1 MSEGLNNN
9 FAFAST
15 LYFSSLYIDTHIT
28 AASLHDTILYIV
40 HSMNMTATFETRRS
54 KPELVTPSR
63 PTPQETK
70 HLSDID
76 GLRNHHEYTPVQV
89 SFFHSVNSRLHSL

>member
-28 AASLHDTILYIV
+28 AASLHDTPLHDLIYCPQHEHDVNLRDTPEQARARYAITSDATGDQAPLGHRWPPQPPRV
-40 HSMNMTATFETRRS
+40 HPRA
-54 KPELVTPSR
+54 
-63 PTPQETK
+63 
-70 HLSDID
+70 
-76 GLRNHHEYTPVQV
+76 G
-89 SFFHSVNSRLHSL
+89 